1 MYLSGWAVIFQL
13 TLFSVFLFLK
23 KNVIELYIEDGRQIS
38 SFYAAMLMVPT
49 VFCVSIES
57 IVCLCRVAGTFPLT
71 SMECS
76 SSFQ

>member
-1 MYLSGWAVIFQL
+1 MVGR
-13 TLFSVFLFLK
+13 LFFNLLFFCVSFFK
-23 KNVIELYIEDGRQIS
+23 ENVIELYIEDGRQIS
-38 SFYAAMLMVPT
+38 SFYAAMLTVPT